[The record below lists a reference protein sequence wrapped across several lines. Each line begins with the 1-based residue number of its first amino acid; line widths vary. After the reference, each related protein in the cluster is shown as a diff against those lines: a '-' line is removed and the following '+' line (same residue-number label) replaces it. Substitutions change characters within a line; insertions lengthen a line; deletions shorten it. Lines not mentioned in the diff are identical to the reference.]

1 VNPSATPALVPV
13 AADPRRWLMI
23 TFAFLATLIDYLDRQ
38 SLSVAAPVL
47 KDEFHMSNETY
58 GWVVSAFM
66 LAYTISNGLSGPL
79 IDRLGTKLG
88 YSLCI
93 AWWSAA
99 AVLHAFT
106 RGPVSLGVFRFLLGI
121 GEAGNWPAAIKVVA
135 EWFPETER
143 ALGCGLFN
151 SGSSFGAIL
160 APPIVAFIVLN
171 YGWQYAFVAMGLLG
185 FVWLAFW
192 RPVYRKPE
200 QSPEMKAA
208 AELPPPSAW
217 KLLRHPFVWSFIISK
232 VFFDPAWY
240 FYVFWFPTYLKSARN
255 FDMAAIG
262 KYAWLPFFVAGLGN
276 LFGGALSGFF
286 IRRGMSVTLAR
297 KTAMSFFILLML
309 AAIPAVLAPTATM
322 SIVYVSIAMTGY
334 TGSLA
339 NMLAMPAD
347 VFPGNAVGSIWGL
360 ASMGAGFGGMLFSAI
375 TGWVVDHYSYTPV
388 FFGFGLMP
396 LICAAIVWTLTGPL
410 RPADPRTYS

>member
-1 VNPSATPALVPV
+1 MTPVLPAV
-13 AADPRRWLMI
+13 DRRRWLMI
-23 TFAFLATLIDYLDRQ
+23 SFAFLATLINYLDRQ
-38 SLSVAAPVL
+38 ALSVAAPVL
-47 KDEFHMSNETY
+47 IDQFQMTSVTY
-58 GWVVSAFM
+58 SRVVSAFM

-79 IDRLGTKLG
+79 IDRLGTRLG

-99 AVLHAFT
+99 SVLHAFT
-106 RGPVSLGVFRFLLGI
+106 RGPLSLGVFRFLLGI

-135 EWFPETER
+135 EWFPESER
-143 ALGCGLFN
+143 ALACGLFN

-171 YGWQYAFVAMGLLG
+171 YGWQYAFLVIGLLG

-192 RPVYRKPE
+192 WPVYRRPE
-200 QSPEMKAA
+200 VVEGEKTP
-208 AELPPPSAW
+208 ELPPPPAL
-217 KLLRHPFVWSFIISK
+217 KLLRHPFVWSFIMAK

-240 FYVFWFPTYLKSARN
+240 FYIFWFPTYLKSARN
-255 FDMAAIG
+255 FDLAAIG

-276 LFGGALSGFF
+276 LFGGALSGVM
-286 IRRGMSVTLAR
+286 IRRGVPVTIAR
-297 KTAMSFFILLML
+297 KSAMTFFIVLMM
-309 AAIPAVLAPTATM
+309 AAIPAVLAPTATLA
-322 SIVYVSIAMTGY
+322 IVYVSIAMTGY
-334 TGSLA
+334 TGALA

-360 ASMGAGFGGMLFSAI
+360 ASMGAGFGGMLFSLI

-388 FFGFGLMP
+388 FIGFGLLP
-396 LICAAIVWTLTGPL
+396 LVCALIVWTISGPL
-410 RPADPRTYS
+410 RPADPRSYT